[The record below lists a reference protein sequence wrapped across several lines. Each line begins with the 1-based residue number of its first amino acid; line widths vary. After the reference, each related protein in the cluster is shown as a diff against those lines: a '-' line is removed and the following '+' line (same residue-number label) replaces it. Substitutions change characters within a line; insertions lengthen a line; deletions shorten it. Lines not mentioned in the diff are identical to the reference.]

1 MIMVASS
8 RTCGRFL
15 DDFEVV
21 RVITDKFFC
30 TVSAIFSK
38 IFRKKRGPPQKKK
51 IGFIIIYHIYHI
63 YHIYIY
69 INNLKKS

>member
-8 RTCGRFL
+8 GTCGRFL

-21 RVITDKFFC
+21 RVILINFF
-30 TVSAIFSK
+30 AQFQQ
-38 IFRKKRGPPQKKK
+38 FYKKYLEKKEAPPKKKK

>member
-21 RVITDKFFC
+21 RVILINFF
-30 TVSAIFSK
+30 AQFQQFSQS
-38 IFRKKRGPPQKKK
+38 FLEKKEAPPKKK
-51 IGFIIIYHIYHI
+51 
-63 YHIYIY
+63 
-69 INNLKKS
+69 K

>member
-8 RTCGRFL
+8 GTCGRFL

-38 IFRKKRGPPQKKK
+38 IFRKK
-51 IGFIIIYHIYHI
+51 
-63 YHIYIY
+63 
-69 INNLKKS
+69 

>member
-21 RVITDKFFC
+21 RVILINFF
-30 TVSAIFSK
+30 AQFQQFSQS
-38 IFRKKRGPPQKKK
+38 FLEKKEAPPKKK
-51 IGFIIIYHIYHI
+51 IRIYNHISYIPYISYIHIY
-63 YHIYIY
+63 
-69 INNLKKS
+69 K

>member
-21 RVITDKFFC
+21 RVILINFF
-30 TVSAIFSK
+30 AQFQQFSQSFLEK
-38 IFRKKRGPPQKKK
+38 NEAPPKKKK
-51 IGFIIIYHIYHI
+51 IRIYNHISYIPYISYIHIY
-63 YHIYIY
+63 
-69 INNLKKS
+69 K